1 MSRPSE
7 ASLLVRDIV
16 IQMQLH
22 PEQKTADLTDI
33 AKKYYTTL
41 GSARSSFKQIAD
53 RLGGGLRVYIKYGQV
68 YYEQEEEE

>member
-1 MSRPSE
+1 MSQSTE

-22 PEQKTADLTDI
+22 PEQQKTDLTDI

-41 GSARSSFKQIAD
+41 GSARSSFKQISE
-53 RLGGGLRVYIKYGQV
+53 RLGGGLKVYIKYGRI
-68 YYEQEEEE
+68 YYEQEVEE